1 MFGRNLLPSLWS
13 QSDVPSR
20 REENHPFF
28 GIQKDMNR
36 LFDDFFQGLD
46 VAPLSA
52 TGERLNSFVPS
63 LDVREN
69 DKEVH
74 IQVELPGMDEKDV
87 EILLTENSLTLKGEK
102 KEEKEDKGKDYYH
115 VERSYGSFQRVVPL
129 PEGIDT
135 KKAEAK
141 FKKGILSISL
151 PKLEQSNVKAKKI
164 EIKTE

>member
-1 MFGRNLLPSLWS
+1 MFGRNILPSLWS

-28 GIQKDMNR
+28 ASQRDMNR
-36 LFDDFFQGLD
+36 LFDDFFRGMD
-46 VAPLSA
+46 VAPLNA
-52 TGERLNSFVPS
+52 AGERLSRFVPS

-87 EILLTENSLTLKGEK
+87 EVLLTDNSLTVKGEK

-115 VERSYGSFQRVVPL
+115 VERSYGSFQRIIPL

-151 PKLEQSNVKAKKI
+151 PKLEQPKVKVKKI
-164 EIKTE
+164 EIK

>member
-1 MFGRNLLPSLWS
+1 MFGRNLLPSLWH

-20 REENHPFF
+20 REENHHFF
-28 GIQKDMNR
+28 GIQRDMNR
-36 LFDDFFQGLD
+36 LFDDFFRGLD
-46 VAPLSA
+46 VAPPNTA
-52 TGERLNSFVPS
+52 GERLGRFVPS

-87 EILLTENSLTLKGEK
+87 EVLLTDNSLTLKGEK
-102 KEEKEDKGKDYYH
+102 KEDREDKGKDFYH
-115 VERSYGSFQRVVPL
+115 VERSYGSFQRVITL

-151 PKLEQSNVKAKKI
+151 PKVELPKAKAKKI
-164 EIKTE
+164 EIKTA